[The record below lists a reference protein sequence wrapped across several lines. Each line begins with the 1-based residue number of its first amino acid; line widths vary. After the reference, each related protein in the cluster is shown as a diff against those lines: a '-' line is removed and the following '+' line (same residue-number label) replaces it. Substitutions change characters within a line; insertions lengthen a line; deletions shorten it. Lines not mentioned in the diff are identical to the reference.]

1 MLLLSVNIHSDGKKN
16 SVFVCFV
23 FWLFLF
29 FSIDLGKI
37 SSLAPDCRD
46 HILLFV

>member
-23 FWLFLF
+23 FM
-29 FSIDLGKI
+29 
-37 SSLAPDCRD
+37 AV
-46 HILLFV
+46 FVL